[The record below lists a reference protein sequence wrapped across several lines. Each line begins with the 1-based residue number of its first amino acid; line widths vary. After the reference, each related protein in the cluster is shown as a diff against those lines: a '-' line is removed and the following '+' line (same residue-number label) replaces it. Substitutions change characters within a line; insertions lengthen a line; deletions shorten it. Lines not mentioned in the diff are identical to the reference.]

1 MSRPVKKNVYERID
15 EQKNKIQ
22 ETETLLKKLNDELQE
37 LYAEK
42 DDSQM
47 RQLLKQM
54 KDSGLSIDQAMKLLQ
69 K

>member
-1 MSRPVKKNVYERID
+1 MARPVKKNVYERID

-42 DDSQM
+42 DDLEM

>member
-1 MSRPVKKNVYERID
+1 MARPVKKNVYERID

-42 DDSQM
+42 DDLDNYSHNST
-47 RQLLKQM
+47 RSL
-54 KDSGLSIDQAMKLLQ
+54 A
-69 K
+69 